1 MRLVE
6 RFTIIVF
13 SIIMIIFA
21 GFTILVSTGLIDVA
35 IFEDI
40 FYILSENIVPTICI
54 CILLILWSIANMFI
68 KSDNKYENVNGVLME
83 NENGSLFITK
93 ESISNLVDSVLK
105 SNSEIKDSTVKV
117 DLDENKDVII
127 NVASV
132 VKDTTAIKEISA
144 KLQEN
149 IKLAIK
155 RATDLEVREVNI
167 RVKNIDHEKKSVS

>member
-132 VKDTTAIKEISA
+132 VKDTTVIKEISA